1 MAAPWYEATLLIGS
15 HLILLVDIGFAIYAR
30 LAFVTAI
37 FLATLLASPIYHAC
51 QSLDACLF
59 GSSVSTW
66 RLIDHT
72 IAVSNIIVPFALV
85 LPTVVRTWFHEYE
98 TSEDKRHHR
107 DATYW
112 SEVFRVFV
120 LIFVIAIVVVYSL
133 TPGAF
138 GDSFVNVIIIVV
150 VCVLVA
156 MLFYIVLVA
165 KGTLLFYTN
174 YDWRFL
180 LPGVLLLGGAVVL
193 FAIDTGSLYWLVHS
207 GWHVLSFASFP
218 LLIVGTQ
225 AYMFRHLIA
234 RTCGACGRHEKH
246 KASHRR

>member
-1 MAAPWYEATLLIGS
+1 MASPWYEALFLIGS

-37 FLATLLASPIYHAC
+37 FIATLLASPIYHAC

-59 GSSVSTW
+59 GSSVATW

-72 IAVSNIIVPFALV
+72 IAVSNIIIPFALV
-85 LPTVVRTWFHEYE
+85 LPTITRTWFHDLE
-98 TSEDKRHHR
+98 TAEDRRHHR

-120 LIFVIAIVVVYSL
+120 LIFVIAIVVVYTL

-138 GDSFVNVIIIVV
+138 GDSFINVVIIVV

-156 MLFYIVLVA
+156 MLFYIVLIA

-174 YDWRFL
+174 YDWRYI

-193 FAIDTGSLYWLVHS
+193 FALDTSNLYWLVHS
-207 GWHVLSFASFP
+207 GWHILSFSSFP
-218 LLIVGTQ
+218 FLIIGTQ
-225 AYMFRHLIA
+225 AYMFKRLIA
-234 RTCGACGRHEKH
+234 RSCDCGPPKKKEK
-246 KASHRR
+246 ARS